1 MVLAIAPARVNP
13 RKSARTRAESD
24 SNSRRFSVCGSFR
37 RHGDGIGV
45 KPDERSSDPIAREG
59 FMPSSTVL
67 VIDDDASIHRAVERR
82 LEGVVDQVLMT
93 DSPTKGIQ
101 IASQEKPDVILL
113 DVNMPQLDGFKVCR
127 HLQENPSTRDI
138 QILFLTAD
146 RNPENLAK
154 ALDVG
159 ASDYISKPFNAVE
172 LEARV
177 RVALRNKQMIDL
189 LQEKARIDALTGLHN
204 RAQMD
209 DALIAATAAFHRT
222 GQSLGLLMIDLDYFK
237 KINDTYGHG
246 VGDDVL
252 RKVGASIRAG
262 CRPYDTACRFGGD
275 EFGVILAQADITC
288 GQQIAERIL
297 GGINEIKIRAGSDE
311 IKVTCSAG
319 LAAATE
325 MPDGFEP
332 DDLLKVADEALYSA
346 KSKGRNRLATATSS
360 S

>member
-1 MVLAIAPARVNP
+1 
-13 RKSARTRAESD
+13 
-24 SNSRRFSVCGSFR
+24 
-37 RHGDGIGV
+37 
-45 KPDERSSDPIAREG
+45 
-59 FMPSSTVL
+59 
-67 VIDDDASIHRAVERR
+67 VERR

-127 HLQENPSTRDI
+127 HLQENPTTRDI

-146 RNPENLAK
+146 RNPDNLAK
-154 ALDVG
+154 ALDAG
-159 ASDYISKPFNAVE
+159 ASDSISKLFNAVE

-177 RVALRNKQMIDL
+177 RVALRTKQMIDL
-189 LQEKARIDALTGLHN
+189 DH
-204 RAQMD
+204 
-209 DALIAATAAFHRT
+209 
-222 GQSLGLLMIDLDYFK
+222 FK

-252 RKVGASIRAG
+252 RKVGASIRAD

-275 EFGVILAQADITC
+275 EFGVILAQAEIAC

-297 GGINEIKIRAGSDE
+297 DGINEIKIRAGSDK

-319 LAAATE
+319 LASATE
-325 MPDGFEP
+325 MPNGFEP

-346 KSKGRNRLATATSS
+346 KSEGRNRLAIATPSS
-360 S
+360 